1 MASYPSFV
9 DLDLNKQSLFN
20 AKLFPL
26 STAART
32 ALSLVA
38 GDAGLAV
45 FDTSLNK
52 LLVWTGSTW
61 GDATP
66 AITGGLVFRGGL
78 AAAVT
83 APTSPVIGDLYVFT
97 TAGTLGV
104 SWTPSAVV
112 AIGDQALWDGSA
124 WQYIQG
130 NSVSTSTTVEGL
142 IQLATQ
148 TEVDAGS
155 ITNKAITPATLTNFT
170 PPAALALRPVRRFK
184 TLIASLTALTAVTV
198 THGLALGAAAECIV
212 NVFQGS
218 KQILLAIGPVD
229 SNSLTVISNVALS
242 NVTVVVEG

>member
-9 DLDLNKQSLFN
+9 DIDFNKQSILN
-20 AKLFPL
+20 AKIYPL

-66 AITGGLVFRGGL
+66 AITGGLIFRGGI
-78 AAAVT
+78 AASAT
-83 APTSPVIGDLYVFT
+83 APASPEVGDLYVFT
-97 TAGTLGV
+97 SAGTLGG

-148 TEVDAGS
+148 AEVDAGS
-155 ITNKAITPATLTNFT
+155 VTNKAVTPATFTNFT
-170 PPAALALRPVRRFK
+170 PPAALTLRPVRRFK
-184 TLIASLTALTAVTV
+184 TLVASLTANTAATV
-198 THGLALGAAAECIV
+198 THNLALGAAAECVV

-218 KQILLAIGPVD
+218 KQILLAIAPVD
-229 SNSLTVISNVALS
+229 ENSLTVTSNVALS